1 MENFITPMYDDMGIA
16 GLNNM
21 GVNQIQQDP
30 MPTGLPSL
38 KDIAENVAKNVAK
51 QKAKEFAIS
60 KGLPTLVGDV
70 VFGNPMLSAP
80 LGIAGL
86 GPAALGIGALQNVSA
101 NLQSSLFGRSKTI
114 ADFLQ
119 AKRDQKLAMQVA
131 NRGAIKQNQLLSER
145 LAKAPVTLQDT
156 RRGGQYENQGGQGGQ
171 GGMSANAS
179 TGTSAERGAALHG

>member
-38 KDIAENVAKNVAK
+38 KDIAENVAK

-86 GPAALGIGALQNVSA
+86 GPAALGIGALQNVNT
-101 NLQSSLFGRSKTI
+101 NLQTSLFGRSKTI

-156 RRGGQYENQGGQGGQ
+156 RRGGQYENQGGQGG
-171 GGMSANAS
+171 MSANAS